1 MLLFAILKLMSERAP
16 RQETEGEPTPEEIEV
31 AARTLSKLRPGFLPL
46 SIFLETT
53 RLTVSSIV
61 EVVPL
66 RKNGDSVQVLLTKRE
81 DDDPNWPGMLHTPG
95 TVVRPTDEE
104 GSYASAFGRILG
116 GELASVELAGEPQY
130 VDSVLHKV
138 KRGME
143 DAKVF
148 FVEVKGEPTTGEFHD
163 VAALPDNVVDT
174 QIDFIYRA
182 AQKFTEG
189 HQQ

>member
-1 MLLFAILKLMSERAP
+1 MSEAP
-16 RQETEGEPTPEEIEV
+16 RNQLETEPTSEEIAA
-31 AARTLSKLRPGFLPL
+31 AARTLSRLRPGFLPL
-46 SIFLETT
+46 PIFLETT

-66 RKNGDSVQVLLTKRE
+66 RKRGDSVQVLLTKRD

-130 VDSVLHKV
+130 VNSILHKV

-148 FVEVKGEPTTGEFHD
+148 FVEVNGEPTTGTFHD
-163 VAALPDNVVDT
+163 VTSLPENIVDT
-174 QIDFIYRA
+174 QIGFIQMA
-182 AQKFTEG
+182 AEKFAES
-189 HQQ
+189 QA

>member
-1 MLLFAILKLMSERAP
+1 MSETIPSQA
-16 RQETEGEPTPEEIEV
+16 ETEPTPEEIAT
-31 AARTLSKLRPGFLPL
+31 AARILSKLRPGLLPL
-46 SIFLETT
+46 PIFLETM

-66 RKNGDSVQVLLTKRE
+66 RKRGDSVQVLLTKRK
-81 DDDPNWPGMLHTPG
+81 DDDPNWPGMFHTPG

-104 GSYASAFGRILG
+104 GSYTSAFERILG

-130 VDSVLHKV
+130 VGSVFHKV

-148 FVEVKGEPTTGEFHD
+148 FVEVNGEPTTGTFHD
-163 VAALPDNVVDT
+163 VSALPDNVVDT
-174 QIDFIYRA
+174 QIDFIQMA
-182 AQKFTEG
+182 AKKFKEG
-189 HQQ
+189 YQP

>member
-1 MLLFAILKLMSERAP
+1 MSEAP
-16 RQETEGEPTPEEIEV
+16 RNQVETEPTPEEIAT
-31 AARTLSKLRPGFLPL
+31 AAKTLSRLRPGFLPL

-66 RKNGDSVQVLLTKRE
+66 RKIGDSVQVLLTKRA
-81 DDDPNWPGMLHTPG
+81 DDDPNWPGMFHTPG

-104 GSYASAFGRILG
+104 GSYASAFERILA
-116 GELASVELAGEPQY
+116 GELASVELGGEPQY
-130 VDSVLHKV
+130 VNSVLHKV

-148 FVEVKGEPTTGEFHD
+148 FVEVNGEPTTGTFHD
-163 VAALPDNVVDT
+163 VTALPENVVDT
-174 QIDFIYRA
+174 QIDFIQMA
-182 AQKFTEG
+182 AEKFAG
-189 HQQ
+189 SQP

>member
-1 MLLFAILKLMSERAP
+1 MSREVP
-16 RQETEGEPTPEEIEV
+16 NQTETQPTPEEIAI
-31 AARTLSKLRPGFLPL
+31 AAKILSRLKPGFLPL
-46 SIFLETT
+46 SLFLETA

-66 RKNGDSVQVLLTKRE
+66 RKSGDSIQVLLTKRD

-116 GELASVELAGEPQY
+116 DELASVELAGEPQH
-130 VDSVLHKV
+130 VDSILHKV

-148 FVEVKGEPTTGEFHD
+148 FVEVTGEPIMGTFHD
-163 VAALPDNVVDT
+163 ITALPENVVDT
-174 QIDFIYRA
+174 QIDMIHRA
-182 AQKFTEG
+182 ATKFAEG
-189 HQQ
+189 LER